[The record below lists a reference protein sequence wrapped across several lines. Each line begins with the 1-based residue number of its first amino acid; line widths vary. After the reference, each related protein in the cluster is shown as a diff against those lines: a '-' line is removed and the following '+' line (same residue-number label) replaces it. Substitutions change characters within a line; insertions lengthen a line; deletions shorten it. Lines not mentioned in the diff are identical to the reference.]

1 MSKIFQL
8 NIVKETQYVIKRPIK
23 FNFLF
28 YIQIFNGFL
37 TTFQTRNVSPKIAQ
51 QWQTVNEK

>member
-23 FNFLF
+23 FIFLF

-37 TTFQTRNVSPKIAQ
+37 TTFKTRNVSPKIAQ
-51 QWQTVNEK
+51 QTVNEK